1 MAECSNCGATLDP
14 AWKFCI
20 HCGTAVASAASP
32 AAIPSAIRPD
42 APAEPK
48 RTGPSLFTTLSLL
61 AILLGLLIGAA
72 TVVFIL
78 THAN

>member
-20 HCGTAVASAASP
+20 HCGTAVS
-32 AAIPSAIRPD
+32 AIPSAIRPD
-42 APAEPK
+42 APPEQK
-48 RTGPSLFTTLSLL
+48 RTGPSLFTTLSIL

-72 TVVFIL
+72 TVVFVL
-78 THAN
+78 THVG

>member
-1 MAECSNCGATLDP
+1 MAECSNCGAKLDP

-20 HCGTAVASAASP
+20 NCGTAVTP
-32 AAIPSAIRPD
+32 TAIPSAIRPD
-42 APAEPK
+42 APAEQK